1 MTATA
6 RFDCNAV
13 DTFDLAALPAW
24 IVERQ
29 RAGSIPTGGSVELEV
44 RHPDR
49 EMDGSCRWCGCRENE
64 TITFEESQL
73 RRARER

>member
-1 MTATA
+1 MTDA

-24 IVERQ
+24 IAGRQ
-29 RAGSIPTGGSVELEV
+29 RLGAIPQAGAVQLEV

-73 RRARER
+73 KPLRDG